1 MTRTILVVT
10 GTRAEYG
17 LLQSSMAAITD
28 HEALSLEVVV
38 TGMHLSPQHGHT
50 ADEIE
55 ADGFEVS
62 REVYMLLEGDTGT
75 AMAKSLGIGITGM
88 ADAIH
93 DLEPDVVMVLGDR
106 DEALAAGVAA
116 AHMNIPVA
124 HIHGGQSMSGAIID
138 DSIRHALTKFA
149 HIHFPVSELSASR
162 IRKLGEEPWRITTV
176 GAPGLDAVLDADFTS
191 SDTLRERLDLP
202 ADEPFALVIQHSVT
216 TEADQ
221 AGQQMR
227 ATLEAILE
235 ADLQAVVVYPNADPG
250 GKRMIEV
257 IDSFGDDRLRPFD
270 NLPRAD
276 FLGCMAAADVMVGN
290 SSSAIIEAPSF
301 ELPVVDVGPRQ
312 EGRERAENT
321 LSVPHDRDAIR
332 QAIRRC
338 LEDDAVRRRSAE
350 CENPYDYG
358 GAGDRIAERLAEF
371 ELNKKLLQKQLT
383 Y

>member
-1 MTRTILVVT
+1 M
-10 GTRAEYG
+10 E
-17 LLQSSMAAITD
+17 AIGE
-28 HEALSLEVVV
+28 HNGLSLEVVV

-75 AMAKSLGIGITGM
+75 AMAKSLGVGISGM

-93 DLEPDVVMVLGDR
+93 DLEPDVVLVLGDR
-106 DEALAAGVAA
+106 DEAFAAGVAA

-149 HIHFPVSELSASR
+149 HVHFPVSELSASR
-162 IRKLGEEPWRITTV
+162 IRKLGEEPWRITVV
-176 GAPGLDAVLDADFTS
+176 GAPGLDAVLDGDVTPP
-191 SDTLRERLDLP
+191 DELETRLDLRT
-202 ADEPFALVIQHSVT
+202 DEPVALVIQHPVT
-216 TEADQ
+216 AESER
-221 AGQQMR
+221 AGRQMR
-227 ATLEAILE
+227 ETLEAVLE
-235 ADLQAVVVYPNADPG
+235 LDLQAVVVYPNADPG
-250 GKRMIEV
+250 GKRMIDV
-257 IDSFGDDRLRPFD
+257 IDSFDDDRLRTFD

-301 ELPVVDVGPRQ
+301 DLPVVDVGPRQ

-332 QAIRRC
+332 DAVRRC
-338 LEDDAVRRRSAE
+338 LEDEDVRRRAIE

-358 GAGDRIAERLAEF
+358 GAGERIAERLAEL
-371 ELNKKLLQKQLT
+371 ELTQRLIRKQLT